1 MSGLILAKGIDE
13 RGSSK
18 VRLATRDFSV
28 RMAHHVE
35 IFGLVCAA
43 CNKILESLQCRTDS
57 SGSSS
62 QIIWLPATR
71 SLLFAVRS
79 ILFGVSSVR
88 HSICT
93 ISRERV

>member
-28 RMAHHVE
+28 CMARHVE
-35 IFGLVCAA
+35 IFSLVCAA

-57 SGSSS
+57 SSS
-62 QIIWLPATR
+62 QIWLPATR
-71 SLLFAVRS
+71 SPPVLSFLAFHPLDAQ
-79 ILFGVSSVR
+79 SVPF
-88 HSICT
+88 SG
-93 ISRERV
+93 RECNQQPC